1 VKTPSQSHPP
11 PDAHL
16 SWSLRNH
23 NTAQVPES
31 PPLIVP
37 ASPSTYNETTLVSSP
52 SQRIVGVTAYPPAQ
66 PEIGTWT
73 QSSQPHEH
81 DRTRRAPFA
90 YRPAP
95 SPLKKSTSAQL
106 LSQSGTPIPSSHP
119 MARTMSMSGPA
130 PGSGSRD
137 TRKQPSTTLGIN
149 QAQVVDGDDNQQFTS
164 TLRTVLSYQSRYA
177 LGFYLVTNNRYN
189 C

>member
-1 VKTPSQSHPP
+1 VKTQSQSHPLLL

-16 SWSLRNH
+16 SWPLRNH
-23 NTAQVPES
+23 DTARVAEP
-31 PPLIVP
+31 PPLVIP

-52 SQRIVGVTAYPPAQ
+52 SQRILRVTAYPPAQ

-81 DRTRRAPFA
+81 DRTRRAPSA
-90 YRPAP
+90 DRYPP
-95 SPLKKSTSAQL
+95 SRIKRSMSAQ
-106 LSQSGTPIPSSHP
+106 PIRSSHP
-119 MARTMSMSGPA
+119 MARIMSTSGPA
-130 PGSGSRD
+130 PGGGSRD
-137 TRKQPSTTLGIN
+137 RPRKQPSTTLGIN

-164 TLRTVLSYQSRYA
+164 TLRTVLSHQSRYA